1 MAEFQLHSDMDSDF
15 SYERIVK
22 VNVYIIRI

>member
-15 SYERIVK
+15 SYERIVIL
-22 VNVYIIRI
+22 NVCIIRI